1 MHGQGWENLD
11 EIMSVPG
18 LSSIAGGP
26 NDLASSLGYPGQP
39 DHPERVAATADIEGR
54 ARAAVRTPARNNAPR
69 CLVDW
74 APMCSQGLLL
84 GGNMNVPGGYETVV
98 RAAELLQGGL
108 REAVRS
114 SKNARL

>member
-1 MHGQGWENLD
+1 MRRG
-11 EIMSVPG
+11 
-18 LSSIAGGP
+18 
-26 NDLASSLGYPGQP
+26 
-39 DHPERVAATADIEGR
+39 
-54 ARAAVRTPARNNAPR
+54 
-69 CLVDW
+69 CLFDW
-74 APMCSQGLLL
+74 AMYSQGLLL

>member
-54 ARAAVRTPARNNAPR
+54 ARAAVRTPARNNAPW
-69 CLVDW
+69 LLFDW
-74 APMCSQGLLL
+74 AMYSQGLLL